1 MDIMKMETVFIYK
14 TDNLFKLA
22 KGLELL
28 AKAKVR
34 KIGYQ
39 RMDKT
44 AIWYSSPE
52 QDHKIIIIDAVI
64 MRLENYCREKCK
76 CIMINI

>member
-1 MDIMKMETVFIYK
+1 MDISKMETVYIYK
-14 TDNLFKLA
+14 TDHLFKLA

-34 KIGYQ
+34 KIGYE
-39 RMDKT
+39 KWNT
-44 AIWYSSPE
+44 SAIWFSDSE
-52 QDHKIIIIDAVI
+52 QIRRVEIIEVVI